1 MKFRDVAHHYIGCDL
16 HDSFMDRT
24 VKLHYTMLSASF
36 ELTHGSRY
44 KPLLLSLE
52 DMTEEDMKEVFKL
65 IFKRDFPESGNIQFR
80 PDTSLTSDPRWILW
94 SGVDRVGIEIS
105 GDVWADCDLS
115 KHKFN
120 PHIITHYLT
129 SKHYDIFGLID
140 SGEAIRKTV

>member
-1 MKFRDVAHHYIGCDL
+1 MKFRDVAHFYMGCKINTSL
-16 HDSFMDRT
+16 NGTVMDAGWYS
-24 VKLHYTMLSASF
+24 KIINDECDA
-36 ELTHGSRY
+36 